1 MNTYSTLHIY
11 VFVQSVTLK
20 YSLEMPDWVIHAIA
34 KEYKMDSNIKV
45 ILSSVGLWYARAH
58 ELLILTL
65 IMLEEWIRFLYNI
78 KYIPISL
85 NVTKYTNIRNK
96 VNIKLTKTTNF

>member
-34 KEYKMDSNIKV
+34 KE
-45 ILSSVGLWYARAH
+45 
-58 ELLILTL
+58 
-65 IMLEEWIRFLYNI
+65 
-78 KYIPISL
+78 
-85 NVTKYTNIRNK
+85 
-96 VNIKLTKTTNF
+96 